1 MGVAFCVLSILMILV
16 VIIRKLIWGDKVDG
30 WPSLVCIIL
39 FVSGIQQMSI
49 GIIGSYLSRV
59 FTEVKNRP
67 LYVVLDTNI
76 SSDKPNKAEA
86 IK

>member
-1 MGVAFCVLSILMILV
+1 
-16 VIIRKLIWGDKVDG
+16 
-30 WPSLVCIIL
+30 
-39 FVSGIQQMSI
+39 MSI